1 MLKLTLPLLVGGFLC
16 WYAYQQFTEEQF
28 AEIKKTF
35 LSADYFYII
44 LSVFLGFL
52 ADMSRAVR
60 WEFLL
65 RPMGYRTSLL
75 HRAMAVFRG
84 YVVNVTIPRSGEVSR
99 ALLVSN
105 YDLLKSP
112 LVPLSQSGL
121 STCYCSQHLPELH
134 LCYSSM

>member
-1 MLKLTLPLLVGGFLC
+1 MKRTLKLTLPLLVGGFLC

-75 HRAMAVFRG
+75 HRAMAVFMG
-84 YVVNVTIPRSGEVSR
+84 YLVNVTM
-99 ALLVSN
+99 
-105 YDLLKSP
+105 
-112 LVPLSQSGL
+112 
-121 STCYCSQHLPELH
+121 
-134 LCYSSM
+134 CYSSM